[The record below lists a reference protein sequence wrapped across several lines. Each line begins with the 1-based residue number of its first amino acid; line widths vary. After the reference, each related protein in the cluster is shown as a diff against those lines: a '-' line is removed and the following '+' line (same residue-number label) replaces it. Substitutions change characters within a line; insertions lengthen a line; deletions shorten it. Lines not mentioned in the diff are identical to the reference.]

1 MVESEVTPLIEDVE
15 KAFAD
20 IYLKP
25 LVSEFTPAYGLPVE
39 SLTFPEN
46 EEACSHLIE
55 AAVRLLENA
64 VGFRRRRII
73 IADAQQNE

>member
-25 LVSEFTPAYGLPVE
+25 LVSEFTPAYGPPME
-39 SLTFPEN
+39 ILTFPEN

-55 AAVRLLENA
+55 AAVRFLENA
-64 VGFRRRRII
+64 VGSMRRRII